1 MRARRTHGWR
11 GPRPTVGGTLNG
23 VTQLPDGR
31 MQIGGT
37 GLPFEYYLVLA
48 NTNLSTTNWMHI
60 GSVSS
65 GDEFGLLEFID
76 TNAVNH
82 PMRFYR
88 VVIP

>member
-1 MRARRTHGWR
+1 M
-11 GPRPTVGGTLNG
+11 
-23 VTQLPDGR
+23 
-31 MQIGGT
+31 
-37 GLPFEYYLVLA
+37 LA

-88 VVIP
+88 FVIP